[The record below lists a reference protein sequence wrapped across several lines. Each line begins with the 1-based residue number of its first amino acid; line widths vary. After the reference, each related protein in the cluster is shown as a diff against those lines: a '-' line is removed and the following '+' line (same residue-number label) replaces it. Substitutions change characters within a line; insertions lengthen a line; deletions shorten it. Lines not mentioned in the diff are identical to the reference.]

1 MSYNDVFYSE
11 YSNCVAIVHKET
23 IYGSSMHKIQGAM
36 TSYNQ
41 TKNKKILSSYCGR
54 FHRIG
59 KMKIVEFRVL
69 RNFNNI

>member
-23 IYGSSMHKIQGAM
+23 IYGSSLHKIQVAM

-41 TKNKKILSSYCGR
+41 TKNKKKT
-54 FHRIG
+54 F
-59 KMKIVEFRVL
+59 
-69 RNFNNI
+69 